1 MDNELNFLASK
12 AGFNTALRH
21 FRLVTRY
28 VGDVQK
34 GGNLADLINLSL
46 EGGEVHRDQVKPILN
61 AVAVDKFQYAYKSYN
76 LQKAVENPEGV
87 TKTLAGW
94 GKVDLLFTYSSPQ
107 AGLFVINP
115 KNPAHWDQ
123 ALPLMK
129 DELVVVYAGSTG
141 NPDLSPELR
150 ELAVKDCI
158 KLLNG
163 ETVEARKEFLA
174 PERPKVQPQAAAAP
188 QAAAVAKAA
197 PAAQAAA
204 PAAGAAAPKAAA
216 PVAASG
222 GKKRMT
228 PRYGVL
234 VTNELFHNGNVEAWK
249 RVIESYKAKYP
260 TLDVLIWYENERIND
275 INALFKWGKVKHG
288 NPIMISVTGDDIK
301 DVSKLQKYLFEG
313 ASPRFEVFL
322 RGAVN
327 RVLDLF

>member
-61 AVAVDKFQYAYKSYN
+61 AVAVDKFQYAYKSHN
-76 LQKAVENPEGV
+76 LQKTVEDPEGI
-87 TKTLAGW
+87 TKILTGW
-94 GKVDLLFTYSSPQ
+94 GKIDLIFTYSSPQ
-107 AGLFVINP
+107 AGLYVINP
-115 KNPAHWDQ
+115 KNPAHWEQ

-129 DELVVVYAGSTG
+129 DELVVVYAGSAG
-141 NPDLSPELR
+141 GADLSPELR
-150 ELAVKDCI
+150 DHAVQDCLG
-158 KLLNG
+158 LLNG
-163 ETVEARKEFLA
+163 EVIESRKEFLA
-174 PERPKVQPQAAAAP
+174 PERQRPQVQVQPQAVAQP
-188 QAAAVAKAA
+188 QAASPAK
-197 PAAQAAA
+197 
-204 PAAGAAAPKAAA
+204 AGAADSAPTAAATAPKAPA
-216 PVAASG
+216 VSG

-249 RVIESYKAKYP
+249 RVIESFKAKYP
-260 TLDVLIWYENERIND
+260 TLDVLIWYDNERIND